1 MSQAKISRIEG
12 RKITPTVADVE
23 RILIAL
29 DVPATVADGLVA
41 LARRVNVQH
50 TSWRAAAEIGL
61 WRKQDELK
69 ALADSATTIRQFL
82 PAMPSGLVQTEE
94 YARAALTRM
103 VPTDP
108 ARDVEKAVRARLAR
122 QASLADEDRGFIFL
136 LTEQA
141 VRWRYASPDIMA
153 AQCLHMSDVAEKP
166 NVELAVIPQSTE
178 VAGGALNTFVVYDER
193 LVLVELFSG
202 EVVLRDPR
210 DIAHHLQVFD
220 FFLGHAL
227 RGVDAITFLRSVA
240 AEFRSAT

>member
-1 MSQAKISRIEG
+1 
-12 RKITPTVADVE
+12 
-23 RILIAL
+23 
-29 DVPATVADGLVA
+29 
-41 LARRVNVQH
+41 
-50 TSWRAAAEIGL
+50 
-61 WRKQDELK
+61 
-69 ALADSATTIRQFL
+69 
-82 PAMPSGLVQTEE
+82 
-94 YARAALTRM
+94 
-103 VPTDP
+103 
-108 ARDVEKAVRARLAR
+108 
-122 QASLADEDRGFIFL
+122 
-136 LTEQA
+136 
-141 VRWRYASPDIMA
+141 
-153 AQCLHMSDVAEKP
+153 MSDVAEKP